1 MALAMNTTEMQK
13 LCAHLNE
20 FALSRAVVDFD
31 QQRFVAWNTR
41 FLART
46 GYSEE
51 EIQTLETG
59 RAILTTDSWYLG
71 FFARVFILAVIGY
84 GIYIVDGLVRR
95 VGRKLKIDSA
105 S

>member
-1 MALAMNTTEMQK
+1 LATFLDGLLERNHERWNHDCT
-13 LCAHLNE
+13 
-20 FALSRAVVDFD
+20 RAS
-31 QQRFVAWNTR
+31 NTR